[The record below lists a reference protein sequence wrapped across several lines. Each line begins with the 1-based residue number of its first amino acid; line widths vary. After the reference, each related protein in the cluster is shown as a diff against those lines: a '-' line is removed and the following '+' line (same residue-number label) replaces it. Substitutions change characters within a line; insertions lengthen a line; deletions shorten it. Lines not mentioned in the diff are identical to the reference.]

1 MPVHTWLPDAPRYF
15 TPDPV
20 RVHPV
25 FLKRMKE
32 AGLNT
37 DNVVEQKPLPMWA
50 DGGAPKK
57 DMKS

>member
-1 MPVHTWLPDAPRYF
+1 MSDLIADA
-15 TPDPV
+15 PDPV

-25 FLKRMKE
+25 FFKMMKD

-50 DGGAPKK
+50 DGGAPAET
-57 DMKS
+57 DNA